1 MVGGFHLRV
10 ATPTLWKIGSLAFVL
25 IVAALNLGSMV
36 PAQTCGRS
44 AQYGGGCADVSGSFR
59 NGSVDLRGVESVTRD
74 GEAGDAGGVRGNQPD
89 PNAWNDQ
96 RARDAEARG
105 NARDPFVVV
114 NPPVPP
120 TVVTLADIAS
130 FAPAVG
136 GNHMEPNGWM
146 VVGLDTNFYSDGTT
160 RVVDGTLLGLPAAV
174 RFTPQRWTW
183 NYGDGSAKTS
193 TTPGA
198 SWAAQ
203 NLVEFAPTATSH
215 VFANPGSYTID
226 LTVQYSAE
234 YQFAGA
240 GWVPVDGTL
249 DLPANRIV
257 ATANDANTVLVNR
270 DCRQDPRGPGC

>member
-1 MVGGFHLRV
+1 MLKRKLAGAMLAGIIFAGSGPALALANGAAGCGTLTQKVGGCSEIRV
-10 ATPTLWKIGSLAFVL
+10 R
-25 IVAALNLGSMV
+25 LGS
-36 PAQTCGRS
+36 
-44 AQYGGGCADVSGSFR
+44 DEVSIEGSNSR
-59 NGSVDLRGVESVTRD
+59 TG
-74 GEAGDAGGVRGNQPD
+74 AGAGGDSAARDPSNQPD

-270 DCRQDPRGPGC
+270 DCRQNPRGPGC